1 MISESNNWD
10 EISKFK
16 GKKLDILAL
25 IIMVLV
31 NLNMC
36 RRATLSG
43 QYLNSARKIP
53 INLWVNGKHKTI
65 STDKIATNKN

>member
-1 MISESNNWD
+1 
-10 EISKFK
+10 
-16 GKKLDILAL
+16 
-25 IIMVLV
+25 MVLV
-31 NLNMC
+31 NLNTC
-36 RRATLSG
+36 LEGPLLSG